1 LLRNRETMPALPGAA
16 MSAPAIDVRA
26 LDNIRKL
33 QQPGAPDLLERI
45 VALYLHDVPKL
56 VQSMREAIAAGDG
69 IVLQRAAH
77 TLKSSSATLGA
88 LQLAK
93 LCNEMEVQARGKHLV
108 DAGQWISRIEC
119 ESARVCASLPR
130 ESTLA

>member
-1 LLRNRETMPALPGAA
+1 

-56 VQSMREAIAAGDG
+56 VHSMREAIAAGDG
-69 IVLQRAAH
+69 IALQRAAH

-88 LQLAK
+88 FHLAK
-93 LCNEMEVQARGKHLV
+93 LCNEMEVQARDKHLV
-108 DAGQWISRIEC
+108 DPGQWISRIEC
-119 ESARVCASLPR
+119 ESARVCALLPR

>member
-1 LLRNRETMPALPGAA
+1 LVRNLETMPAVPGAA
-16 MSAPAIDVRA
+16 RSAPAIDVRA

-33 QQPGAPDLLERI
+33 QQPGTPDLLERI

-56 VQSMREAIAAGDG
+56 VQSMREAIAAGDA
-69 IVLQRAAH
+69 IVLQRAVH

-88 LQLAK
+88 LQLAQ
-93 LCNEMEVQARGKHLV
+93 LCNEMEVQARDKHLV

-119 ESARVCASLPR
+119 ESARVCASLQR
-130 ESTLA
+130 ESTVA